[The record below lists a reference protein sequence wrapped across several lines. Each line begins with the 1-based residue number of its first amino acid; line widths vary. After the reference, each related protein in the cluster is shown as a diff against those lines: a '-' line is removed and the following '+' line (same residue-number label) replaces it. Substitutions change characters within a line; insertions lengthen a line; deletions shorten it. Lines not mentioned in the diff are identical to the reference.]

1 MTREQKSE
9 ILERREY
16 LYPAW
21 RITKRRTTE
30 LTGIKKYPYR
40 AIICG
45 YWVLL
50 DKNKKEKMPYHKY
63 IWIRH
68 YKKYPKP
75 GYHIHHRDGI
85 KLNNDIDN
93 LRLMKKHDHL
103 TLHEKVWKQVS
114 YLRRRRKHGIRSA
127 VPA

>member
-1 MTREQKSE
+1 MTKQQKSE
-9 ILERREY
+9 MMDRREY

-50 DKNKKEKMPYHKY
+50 DKDKKEKMPLHKY

-68 YKKYPKP
+68 HKKYPP
-75 GYHIHHRDGI
+75 LGFVIHHRDGI
-85 KLNNDIDN
+85 KTNNDIDN
-93 LRLMKKHDHL
+93 LRLMKSYDHL
-103 TLHEKVWKQVS
+103 ALHERVWKQVA
-114 YLRRRRKHGIRSA
+114 YLRRRRKYGIRSSVA
-127 VPA
+127 A